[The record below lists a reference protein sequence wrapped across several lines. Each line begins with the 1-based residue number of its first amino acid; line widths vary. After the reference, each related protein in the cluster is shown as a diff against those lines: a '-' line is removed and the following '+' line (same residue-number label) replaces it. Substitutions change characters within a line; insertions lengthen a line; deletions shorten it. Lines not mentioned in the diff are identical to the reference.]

1 MPLQILSGKGAVQIM
16 PFRKLGGKF
25 HFFLRFCTR
34 KWSKTYVVQLKKKT
48 IKLLNLDHQQH
59 MEFATLTIQLLVV
72 PISVQKKKLSM
83 LYVRGLFS
91 ATRTHTICGPEN
103 YFYTTEEKLVLF
115 LGKYHGRII
124 FPCCTRHA
132 TYLWHFLLVSLS
144 LKPDTSTAFIT
155 CSSMNSLIASYK
167 LSNSYLDLYKLSAS
181 HLSSLYNR
189 VFHDL
194 SIIQECQYCQ
204 LHFSCV
210 TRNEP
215 DQWSLQP
222 SNVIL
227 LYSLI
232 SKFTLTRIICC
243 K

>member
-1 MPLQILSGKGAVQIM
+1 MYSSSPNLS
-16 PFRKLGGKF
+16 
-25 HFFLRFCTR
+25 
-34 KWSKTYVVQLKKKT
+34 S
-48 IKLLNLDHQQH
+48 NN
-59 MEFATLTIQLLVV
+59 
-72 PISVQKKKLSM
+72 KLSR
-83 LYVRGLFS
+83 LHVRGLFS
-91 ATRTHTICGPEN
+91 ATRTHTVCGPGN
-103 YFYTTEEKLVLF
+103 YFYTTDEKLVLF

-124 FPCCTRHA
+124 FLCCIRYA
-132 TYLWHFLLVSLS
+132 TSLWHFLLLSLL

-167 LSNSYLDLYKLSAS
+167 LSNSYLHLYKFSAS
-181 HLSSLYNR
+181 DVSSLYNR

-210 TRNEP
+210 IRNEP
-215 DQWSLQP
+215 DQWSQQP
-222 SNVIL
+222 CNVIL

-232 SKFTLTRIICC
+232 SNFTFTRIICC